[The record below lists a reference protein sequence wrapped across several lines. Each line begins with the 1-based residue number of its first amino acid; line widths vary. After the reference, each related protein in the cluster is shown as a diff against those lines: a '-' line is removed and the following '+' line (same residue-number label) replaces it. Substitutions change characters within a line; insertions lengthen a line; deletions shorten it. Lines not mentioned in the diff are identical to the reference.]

1 MPAHISL
8 SPHLSSAELEQRYR
22 AAKEPNERS
31 WWQMLWLLELTKQRG
46 LQWPLTWEM
55 PIL

>member
-8 SPHLSSAELEQRYR
+8 APHLSSAELEQRYR